1 MPSNARGFTRTQSMF
16 DDAGDIDL
24 FMIRSKRIGILG
36 LTIACVL
43 GLSLYATALPLQTK
57 TPAHEKP
64 DWEDKIVPSS
74 DVTVLDLARRMIP
87 DIKEDPAKLEKMTA
101 SDLSGVRLMDGVE
114 ETGMEVDLSSGDQC
128 EISDPDYFWMK
139 DGGAKLL
146 LLLLKVNIEGAV
158 IGLFKISPEVTL
170 LDAATIAQDVHV
182 DLDLEKLWTIHP
194 QHQAFM
200 VQCWHDNSS
209 ESFDSYTFVSVV
221 NRKLRAV
228 AGPVLSSGFAAY
240 SSARERICKT
250 SMTPKFQFVRSAGRA
265 YFDLIDSE
273 TTLKVCHRNSEQWSW
288 KTGVVYRKTVRRV
301 WRWSPTKKGYRK
313 VSTGTQ
319 ANK

>member
-1 MPSNARGFTRTQSMF
+1 MT
-16 DDAGDIDL
+16 
-24 FMIRSKRIGILG
+24 IG
-36 LTIACVL
+36 CVF
-43 GLSLYATALPLQTK
+43 GLSLYATALALQTK

-64 DWEDKIVPSS
+64 DWKDKVVPGS
-74 DVTVLDLARRMIP
+74 DVTVLDLARRIIP
-87 DIKEDPAKLEKMTA
+87 DIKEHSEKPDKMIA

-128 EISDPDYFWMK
+128 EIGDPDYCWMK
-139 DGGAKLL
+139 EGGGKFLV
-146 LLLLKVNIEGAV
+146 LLLKVNIEGAV

-221 NRKLRAV
+221 NLKLRAV
-228 AGPVLSSGFAAY
+228 AGPMLSSGFATY
-240 SSARERICKT
+240 SSARDRICKT

-273 TTLKVCHRNSEQWSW
+273 TTLKVCHRNSEEWSW

-301 WRWSPTKKGYRK
+301 WRWSATNKEYRK
-313 VSTGTQ
+313 VPTGSQ
-319 ANK
+319 ANKR